1 MKKFAGDIIILHMC
15 TKNYNHNDVWFM
27 WYGVRQTEFFV
38 IMDRFL
44 PFCLPMDTK
53 NQNYEKLK
61 KTLGDIILLQM
72 CPKDHD
78 HMLYCSLDMA
88 CNRFNYFSL
97 WVNFYSF
104 TSLTAQKI
112 KIYKKWTSLPP
123 PPPRR
128 YYHFTKVYQKSWSYA
143 TLFLRY
149 GAWQM

>member
-15 TKNYNHNDVWFM
+15 TKNYNHNDVWFL

-44 PFCLPMDTK
+44 HFYLPMDTK

-61 KTLGDIILLQM
+61 KALADVILLHM

-88 CNRFNYFSL
+88 CKRFNYFLL

-104 TSLTAQKI
+104 TSLTA
-112 KIYKKWTSLPP
+112 
-123 PPPRR
+123 RR
-128 YYHFTKVYQKSWSYA
+128 YHHFTKVYQKSWSYA